1 MFNKLVGGNMKRR
14 DFITKAG
21 LGTAAVAGAALAA
34 PAVAQER
41 KVLTCVSSWGRDFPG
56 LGISAQRLMERIT
69 QLSEGRLTME
79 YFAGGEKVGALDVFD
94 EVASGNSSC
103 YISAD
108 YYYTGK
114 HPGLAY
120 WTAVPFGMTSP
131 EWCAWV
137 KFGGGQALW
146 DEVSGE
152 FGLKAVTC
160 GSTGTQAGGWFNKEI
175 NSADDFKGLK
185 MRIPGLGGDVIGK
198 LGGSPVTVPGGQ
210 IYENL
215 VSGAID
221 ATEWVGAWNDEIMK
235 FYEAAKFYYTAGMH
249 EPGSMIAAGFNAKWW
264 ADLSDT
270 DKAIIEAAATA
281 ENEMMMSEYNGMS
294 GPAFKR
300 LTTEHGVQIRSFNDD
315 VWDAMADGADEVFEE
330 ARAHSDLANRIHES
344 CMAARKEVGGWLGTS
359 TGEYLA
365 QRNRIYDV

>member
-1 MFNKLVGGNMKRR
+1 MKRR

-56 LGISAQRLMERIT
+56 LGTSAQRLMERIT

-120 WTAVPFGMTSP
+120 WTSVPFGMTAP

-152 FGLKAVTC
+152 FGVKAITC
-160 GSTGTQAGGWFNKEI
+160 GSTGTQAGGWFN
-175 NSADDFKGLK
+175 
-185 MRIPGLGGDVIGK
+185 
-198 LGGSPVTVPGGQ
+198 
-210 IYENL
+210 
-215 VSGAID
+215 
-221 ATEWVGAWNDEIMK
+221 
-235 FYEAAKFYYTAGMH
+235 
-249 EPGSMIAAGFNAKWW
+249 
-264 ADLSDT
+264 
-270 DKAIIEAAATA
+270 
-281 ENEMMMSEYNGMS
+281 
-294 GPAFKR
+294 
-300 LTTEHGVQIRSFNDD
+300 
-315 VWDAMADGADEVFEE
+315 
-330 ARAHSDLANRIHES
+330 
-344 CMAARKEVGGWLGTS
+344 
-359 TGEYLA
+359 
-365 QRNRIYDV
+365 

>member
-1 MFNKLVGGNMKRR
+1 MKRR

-21 LGTAAVAGAALAA
+21 LGTAAVAGATLAA
-34 PAVAQER
+34 PAIAQER

-56 LGISAQRLMERIT
+56 LGVSAQRLMERIT

-152 FGLKAVTC
+152 FGLKAITC

-175 NSADDFKGLK
+175 NSADDLKGLK
-185 MRIPGLGGDVIGK
+185 MRIPGLGGQVISK
-198 LGGSPVTVPGGQ
+198 LGGTTVTLPGSQ

-215 VSGAID
+215 VSGSID
-221 ATEWVGAWNDEIMK
+221 ACEWVGPYNDYFMK
-235 FYEAAKFYYTAGMH
+235 FYEAIF
-249 EPGSMIAAGFNAKWW
+249 
-264 ADLSDT
+264 
-270 DKAIIEAAATA
+270 
-281 ENEMMMSEYNGMS
+281 
-294 GPAFKR
+294 R
-300 LTTEHGVQIRSFNDD
+300 
-315 VWDAMADGADEVFEE
+315 GA
-330 ARAHSDLANRIHES
+330 RRRHSP
-344 CMAARKEVGGWLGTS
+344 
-359 TGEYLA
+359 
-365 QRNRIYDV
+365 